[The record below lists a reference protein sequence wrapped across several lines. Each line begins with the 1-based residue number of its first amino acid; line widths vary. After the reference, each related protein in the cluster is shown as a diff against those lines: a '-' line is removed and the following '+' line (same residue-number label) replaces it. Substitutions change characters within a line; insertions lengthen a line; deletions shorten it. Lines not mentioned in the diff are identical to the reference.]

1 MIGCDPTLKGICSG
15 DPWTV
20 AHDASLLAS
29 VIAEL
34 TAEYMQELPDRL
46 RRLGEAIDAARL
58 QADVSARKEA
68 VTEAH
73 RLQGTGGSLGLHAI
87 SEAARRIE
95 DALLAPEGTTT
106 WQEVERGLAELT
118 RLAAGAAGANGVT

>member
-1 MIGCDPTLKGICSG
+1 M
-15 DPWTV
+15 

-34 TAEYMQELPDRL
+34 TAEYMEELPVRL
-46 RRLGEAIDAARL
+46 RRLGETIEAARL
-58 QADVSARKEA
+58 HGDASARKEA

-73 RLQGTGGSLGLHAI
+73 RLQGTGGSLGLHEI

-95 DALLAPEGTTT
+95 DALLASEGTTA
-106 WQEVERGLAELT
+106 WQEVERGLADLT
-118 RLAAGAAGANGVT
+118 RLAAGAAGPDGVT